1 MGARTKGLTAA
12 QRRSYNEAKLEL
24 KEKDKN
30 NYQEDVNS
38 ILVSMRSGGS
48 LNKKQKAALKKL
60 RANADAVSKKK
71 IDNKMAQFDEATL
84 YDQLKNRTT
93 APKKVS
99 KIAKAVRKKIG

>member
-12 QRRSYNEAKLEL
+12 QRRSYNEAKLEI
-24 KEKDKN
+24 KEKERND
-30 NYQEDVNS
+30 YQEDVNS